1 MADRE
6 LGRLGRY
13 LLHIANNHE
22 DFREANHAVSL
33 SLPEAMISK
42 LQLMHVPVCSNGKMS

>member
-6 LGRLGRY
+6 LAKLARY

-22 DFREANHAVSL
+22 DFRDANHAVSDGPYDPL
-33 SLPEAMISK
+33 
-42 LQLMHVPVCSNGKMS
+42 